1 MDPYENLLVEPESAL
16 IARTFATYGE
26 EFHYASQLTG
36 EDFREAHLGEI
47 WQAIKAT
54 FCANWSYTEI
64 TKPETYKALSAKA
77 RQRLIE
83 LAQWEKPLAKTDYLA
98 NKIKE
103 QANLK
108 HARAISNLA
117 GSITLENKSSRL
129 EEIKRLNAL
138 LEDSAETNQKQD
150 QATRAVDFINKL
162 QRLPEFIPTH
172 SEALNEIID
181 GFHAGRFYLLA
192 ARTSIG
198 KTAVALNLAWGL
210 KTRAKVCFYTLE
222 MTEQE
227 ILRRLA
233 SLETG
238 TSNGQ
243 IKQQATSEINE
254 VLARKFL
261 PVLETSGLEIIANPQ
276 GFTMAELRA
285 HALKMKA
292 EGKLEILF
300 IDQLDKIRPSG
311 KLASASE
318 YEILTKHSTQ
328 LKQLALE
335 LEVPLVL
342 LAQINREGNE
352 TPTLKHLKGSG
363 QLEQDADLV
372 FLLDRKGDPSEKE
385 IELSFNVAKN
395 RHGKTGKI
403 FYRWQGDLMRLL
415 EPRETGFRRPDFN
428 PADSVARTYTPAG
441 TAF

>member
-1 MDPYENLLVEPESAL
+1 MREQEEDL
-16 IARTFATYGE
+16 IARTFNTYGT

-36 EDFREAHLGEI
+36 EDFTEPHLGEI
-47 WQAIKAT
+47 WEAVKAT
-54 FCANWSYTEI
+54 YCANWSYTLLVKAE
-64 TKPETYKALSAKA
+64 TFKTLKPKA
-77 RQRLIE
+77 REALQVLCQR
-83 LAQWEKPLAKTDYLA
+83 EKPLAKTDYLA
-98 NKIKE
+98 QKIKE
-103 QANLK
+103 QGNLK
-108 HARAISNLA
+108 HARAISDLA
-117 GSITLENKSSRL
+117 GSITLENKASRL
-129 EEIKRLNAL
+129 EEIKKLNAL
-138 LEDSAETNQKQD
+138 LEDRPETTSPRD
-150 QATRAVDFINKL
+150 QVSRAVDFINSL
-162 QRLPEFIPTH
+162 QREPEFISTNSP
-172 SEALNEIID
+172 ALNEVID
-181 GFHAGRFYLLA
+181 GFHAGRLYVLA
-192 ARTSIG
+192 ARTGIG
-198 KTAVALNLAWGL
+198 KTAVALNLSWGL

-222 MTEQE
+222 MTEPE

-261 PVLETSGLEIIANPQ
+261 PALETSGLEIIANPQ

-300 IDQLDKIRPSG
+300 IDQLDKIKPSG
-311 KLASASE
+311 RLASASE

-352 TPTLKHLKGSG
+352 APTLKHLKGSG

-428 PADSVARTYTPAG
+428 PADSVARQYSPAG

>member
-1 MDPYENLLVEPESAL
+1 MREQEEDL
-16 IARTFATYGE
+16 IARTFNTYGA
-26 EFHYASQLTG
+26 EFHHASQLTG
-36 EDFREAHLGEI
+36 EDFTEAHLGEI
-47 WQAIKAT
+47 WEAVKAT
-54 FCANWSYTEI
+54 YCANWSYTDLLTAE
-64 TKPETYKALSAKA
+64 TFKTLKPKA
-77 RQRLIE
+77 REALLVLCQR
-83 LAQWEKPLAKTDYLA
+83 EKPLAKTDYLA
-98 NKIKE
+98 QQVKE
-103 QANLK
+103 QAELK
-108 HARAISNLA
+108 HARSISDLA
-117 GSITLENKSSRL
+117 GSMTLENKTSRL
-129 EEIKRLNAL
+129 EEIKKLNAL
-138 LEDSAETNQKQD
+138 LEDRPETTSPRD
-150 QATRAVDFINKL
+150 QVSRAVDFINSL
-162 QRLPEFIPTH
+162 QREPEFISTNSP
-172 SEALNEIID
+172 ALNELID
-181 GFHAGRFYLLA
+181 GFHAGRLYVLA
-192 ARTSIG
+192 ARTGIG
-198 KTAVALNLAWGL
+198 KTAVALNLSWGL
-210 KTRAKVCFYTLE
+210 KTRAKVCFYSLE

-261 PVLETSGLEIIANPQ
+261 PALETSGLEIIANPQ

-300 IDQLDKIRPSG
+300 IDQLDKIKPSG
-311 KLASASE
+311 RLASASE

-352 TPTLKHLKGSG
+352 APTLKHLKGSG

-372 FLLDRKGDPSEKE
+372 FLLDRKGNPSDKE

-428 PADSVARTYTPAG
+428 PADSVARNYSPAG